1 MEKIKVR
8 IIKNRSINLKVN
20 SGIYEQIK
28 NAAIRNQHF
37 VADYINLVLFEHL
50 KSLESSVKVQD
61 ALKKNMGETKDSV

>member
-28 NAAIRNQHF
+28 NAAIRNKHF

-50 KSLESSVKVQD
+50 KGLESSIKVQD
-61 ALKKNMGETKDSV
+61 VSKKNIGKPEDSI